1 MNAEFLIKLLCDV
14 ICYIFNEQTNIYRE
28 MGAGPA
34 IVSQASARKSSVTS
48 SSMCYIFFLFCLLL
62 DRAKEKLFCY
72 IPELFFV
79 LLRDIPADFP
89 QSPTDKTN
97 GQ

>member
-48 SSMCYIFFLFCLLL
+48 SSMCYIFFFVLFIVGQGERETLLL
-62 DRAKEKLFCY
+62 HTRTF
-72 IPELFFV
+72 
-79 LLRDIPADFP
+79 LRIAERH
-89 QSPTDKTN
+89 SSGLSTITD
-97 GQ
+97 